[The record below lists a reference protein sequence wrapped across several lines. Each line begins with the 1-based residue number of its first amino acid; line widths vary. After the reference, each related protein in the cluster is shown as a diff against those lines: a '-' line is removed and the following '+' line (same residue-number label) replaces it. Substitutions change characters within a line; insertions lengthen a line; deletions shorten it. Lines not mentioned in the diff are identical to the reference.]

1 MMTSQ
6 DRLWTDWIF
15 SYLVANRVFHDLSL
29 TRNMEDSRG
38 S

>member
-1 MMTSQ
+1 MMASQ
-6 DRLWTDWIF
+6 DRLRIDWVF

-29 TRNMEDSRG
+29 TGSMDDSRG